1 MDSSSISIVAS
12 PNTSS
17 CYNYYDV
24 FINHR
29 GPDVKKT
36 FATDLYHALTK
47 HGLRVFL
54 DIEEL
59 LEGDKLNSQIESA
72 IRTTAVQIAIFSP
85 RYALSSWCLNELL
98 YIFDML
104 ERGSTILPVFYNVK
118 PSDLRWA
125 TGLYAESLRSLENE
139 KTFDFQSHQEK
150 PRYDSDNIEKWRKA
164 LFDAAN
170 ICGFHLDSYNG

>member
-85 RYALSSWCLNELL
+85 GYALSSWCLNELL
-98 YIFDML
+98 YMFGML

-118 PSDLRWA
+118 PSDLWWPTR
-125 TGLYAESLRSLENE
+125 LYAKSKRSQDTILTISKNGGKLFLTRRIYAVSTWIAIMGESSNFL
-139 KTFDFQSHQEK
+139 
-150 PRYDSDNIEKWRKA
+150 
-164 LFDAAN
+164 
-170 ICGFHLDSYNG
+170 C

>member
-12 PNTSS
+12 PNTSN

-29 GPDVKKT
+29 RPDVKKT

-59 LEGDKLNSQIESA
+59 LEGDKLNSQSESA
-72 IRTTAVQIAIFSP
+72 IRTAAVQIAIFSP
-85 RYALSSWCLNELL
+85 GYALSSWCLNELL
-98 YIFDML
+98 YMFEML
-104 ERGSTILPVFYNVK
+104 ERGSTILPVFYMSNLQIFGGRLDCMLNPREAK
-118 PSDLRWA
+118 IRFWQ
-125 TGLYAESLRSLENE
+125 YRKMEESSFWHGE
-139 KTFDFQSHQEK
+139 
-150 PRYDSDNIEKWRKA
+150 YM
-164 LFDAAN
+164 LFPPA
-170 ICGFHLDSYNG
+170 